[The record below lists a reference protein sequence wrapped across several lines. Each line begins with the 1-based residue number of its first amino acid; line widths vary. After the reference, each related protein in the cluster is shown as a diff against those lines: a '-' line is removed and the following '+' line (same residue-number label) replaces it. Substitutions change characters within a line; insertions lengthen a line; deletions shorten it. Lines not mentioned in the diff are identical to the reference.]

1 MINKNESHS
10 YFLYFNANRLSMKMK
25 KIIYIILLAAG
36 YSTAQPIILNGS
48 IYENEF
54 TRENKIS
61 GIISFMN
68 LSEENLIVAVEF
80 ANNPENNKEFLRG
93 PGFGRQLKVYKGVY
107 EQDENIIYGN
117 YSILFYYS
125 KSGNLNDKTAL
136 LVQYNN
142 HSEKEADLRGLGIT
156 FHELDDDSNGEYIE
170 IDIELKPLYLQ
181 NEIESRK
188 VYLRK

>member
-1 MINKNESHS
+1 
-10 YFLYFNANRLSMKMK
+10 MK
-25 KIIYIILLAAG
+25 KIIYIILFTAG

-68 LSEENLIVAVEF
+68 LSDENLIVVVKF
-80 ANNPENNKEFLRG
+80 DDNPENNKEFLRG

-125 KSGNLNDKTAL
+125 KSGNLNDKTTL

-142 HSEKEADLRGLGIT
+142 HPNKESDLRGLGIT
-156 FHELDDDSNGEYIE
+156 FHELDDDSNGDFFE
-170 IDIELKPLYLQ
+170 IDVELKPLYSQ
-181 NEIESRK
+181 NETETRK